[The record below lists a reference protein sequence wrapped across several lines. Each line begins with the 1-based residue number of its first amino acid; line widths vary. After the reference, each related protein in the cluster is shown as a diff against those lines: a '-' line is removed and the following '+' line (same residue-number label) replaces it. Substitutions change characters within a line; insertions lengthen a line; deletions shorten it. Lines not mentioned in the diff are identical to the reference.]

1 MREGTIQV
9 HSDNILP
16 IIKKWLY
23 SDKDIFLRELVS
35 NGCDAIRKLER
46 LAGMGEAEKGDEK
59 PFIHVFLDKDNKTLR
74 VVDNGLG
81 MTEEEVE
88 KYITQVAFSGA
99 EEFVKK
105 YKDQPGDEGGI
116 IGHFGLGFYSAFMV
130 ADTVEIDTLSYQKD
144 AKPVHWQSKGE
155 SAYEIGE
162 GTRAERGTTITLHIS
177 GEEAEFL
184 EEGRIRGMLRKYCQF
199 MPYEI
204 FLNPKAPEEA
214 PEPKEGEEAAKP
226 VEPKPVNDTHPL
238 WLKAPK
244 DCTKEEYEQF
254 YTELF
259 MDFKPPLFWIHLNVD
274 YPFNLKGILY
284 FPQQTDK
291 VEVQPGQVKLYNNQV
306 YIADNIKE
314 VVPEFLLLLK
324 GVIDCP
330 DLPLNV
336 SRSFLQND
344 GDVQKI
350 SKHITKK
357 VSDKL
362 HDIFKNEREDYEKY
376 WDDIAPFIK
385 FGCIRDESF
394 YERVKDIILL
404 KSINGGYKVL
414 SDFPKDDENQI
425 FYASNVDQQAQYVRL
440 FKEQNKDAAVLS
452 HMIDSHF
459 ISFLEYKEK
468 EMKFVRIDADI
479 SYALKSVEA
488 NSAADAAAA
497 AFKELLGKEE
507 VTVKAERLKNTAT
520 PAVMLIDESARRFQ
534 EMSRMYQGAP
544 VAPAPQGTL
553 IINLENPVVQAL
565 PTLEKDRAQL
575 LGQYIFDLAQLG
587 HKPLAAEEMAG
598 FMERSAKLLAMAAGK
613 ADTAA
618 DEALPS
624 KQPEK
629 D

>member
-1 MREGTIQV
+1 MREGNIQV

-35 NGCDAIRKLER
+35 NGSDAIRKLER
-46 LAGMGEAEKGDEK
+46 LAGMGEAEKDDAK
-59 PFIHVFLDKDNKTLR
+59 PFIHVFVDKENKTLR
-74 VVDNGLG
+74 VEDNGLG

-130 ADTVEIDTLSYQKD
+130 ADKVEIDTLSYQKD

-162 GTRAERGTTITLHIS
+162 GTRATRGTTVTLHIS
-177 GEEAEFL
+177 GEEVEFL

-204 FLNPKAPEEA
+204 FLNPQTPE
-214 PEPKEGEEAAKP
+214 PPKEGEDAPAAP
-226 VEPKPVNDTHPL
+226 RPVNNPHPL

-259 MDFKPPLFWIHLNVD
+259 MDFNPPLFWIHLNVD

-284 FPQQTDK
+284 FPQQADK
-291 VEVQPGQVKLYNNQV
+291 VEVQPGEVKLYNNQV

-362 HDIFKNEREDYEKY
+362 HEIFNNERENYEKY

-404 KSINGGYKVL
+404 KSINGGYKTL
-414 SDFPKDDENQI
+414 PDFPKDKDNQI
-425 FYASNVDQQAQYVRL
+425 FYASNLDLQAQYVRL
-440 FKEQNKDAAVLS
+440 FKEEGKDAAVLS

-479 SYALKSVEA
+479 SYAIKTVEA
-488 NSAADAAAA
+488 NSELDAAAA
-497 AFKELLGKEE
+497 SFKELLGKGDL
-507 VTVKAERLKNTAT
+507 TVKAERLNNAAT
-520 PAVMLIDESARRFQ
+520 PAVMLIEENARRFQ
-534 EMSRMYQGAP
+534 EMSRMYQGGPA
-544 VAPAPQGTL
+544 APAPQGTL
-553 IINLENPVVQAL
+553 ILNMENPVVQAL
-565 PTLEKDRAQL
+565 PTLEKDRAAL
-575 LGQYIFDLAQLG
+575 LSQYIYDLAQLG
-587 HKPLAAEEMAG
+587 QKPLSAEEMSG
-598 FMERSAKLLAMAAGK
+598 FMERSAKLLALAAGQ
-613 ADTAA
+613 A
-618 DEALPS
+618 
-624 KQPEK
+624 
-629 D
+629 

>member
-1 MREGTIQV
+1 MREGSIQV
-9 HSDNILP
+9 HSENILP

-46 LAGMGEAEKGDEK
+46 LAGMGEAEKDDAK
-59 PFIHVFLDKDNKTLR
+59 PFIHVVVDKENKTLR
-74 VVDNGLG
+74 VEDNGLG

-130 ADTVEIDTLSYQKD
+130 SDTVEIETLSYQKD

-155 SAYEIGE
+155 SSYEIGE
-162 GTRAERGTTITLHIS
+162 GTRTTRGTTVTLHIM

-204 FLNPKAPEEA
+204 FLNPKAPEA
-214 PEPKEGEEAAKP
+214 TPAQPKEGEEAP
-226 VEPKPVNDTHPL
+226 GEPKPVNNTHPL

-259 MDFKPPLFWIHLNVD
+259 MDFNPPLFWIHLNVD

-291 VEVQPGQVKLYNNQV
+291 VEVQPGEVKLYNNQV

-362 HDIFKNEREDYEKY
+362 HDIFKNERENYEKY
-376 WDDIAPFIK
+376 WDDIAPFVK

-394 YERVKDIILL
+394 YERVKDIVLL
-404 KSINGGYKVL
+404 KSINGGYKTL
-414 SDFPKDDENQI
+414 MDFPKDDKNQI
-425 FYASNVDQQAQYVRL
+425 FYASNLDLQAQYVHL
-440 FKEQNKDAAVLS
+440 FKEEGKDAAVLP

-468 EMKFVRIDADI
+468 EIKFVRIDADI
-479 SYALKSVEA
+479 SYALEEEKAGESAE
-488 NSAADAAAA
+488 SAAAS
-497 AFKELLGKEE
+497 FKALLGKED
-507 VTVKAERLKNTAT
+507 VTVKAERLKHAAT
-520 PAVMLIDESARRFQ
+520 PAVILVDENARRFQ
-534 EMSRMYQGAP
+534 EMSRMYQGGVA
-544 VAPAPQGTL
+544 APAPQSTL
-553 IINLENPVVQAL
+553 ILNVGNPVVQAL
-565 PTLEKDRAQL
+565 PKLEKDRATL
-575 LGQYIFDLAQLG
+575 LSQYIYDLAQLS
-587 HKPLAAEEMAG
+587 HKPLTAEEMAG
-598 FMERSAKLLAMAAGK
+598 FMERSAKLLTLAAGQEE
-613 ADTAA
+613 APDSDT
-618 DEALPS
+618 E
-624 KQPEK
+624 QPASEGQ
-629 D
+629 

>member
-1 MREGTIQV
+1 MREGNIQV

-35 NGCDAIRKLER
+35 NSSDAIRKLER
-46 LAGMGEAEKGDEK
+46 LAGMGEAEKDDAK
-59 PFIHVFLDKDNKTLR
+59 PFIHVFVDKDDKTLR
-74 VVDNGLG
+74 VEDNGLG

-130 ADTVEIDTLSYQKD
+130 ADKVEIDTLSYQKD

-162 GTRAERGTTITLHIS
+162 GTRTTRGTTVTLHIS
-177 GEEAEFL
+177 GEEVEFL

-214 PEPKEGEEAAKP
+214 KEGEEAPAGSR
-226 VEPKPVNDTHPL
+226 PVNNPHPL

-259 MDFKPPLFWIHLNVD
+259 MDFNPPLFWIHLNVD

-284 FPQQTDK
+284 FPQQADK
-291 VEVQPGQVKLYNNQV
+291 VEVQPGEVKLYNNQV

-350 SKHITKK
+350 SRHITKK

-362 HDIFKNEREDYEKY
+362 HEIFNNERENYEKY

-394 YERVKDIILL
+394 YERVKDIVLL
-404 KSINGGYKVL
+404 KSINGGYKTL
-414 SDFPKDDENQI
+414 MDFPKDKDNQI
-425 FYASNVDQQAQYVRL
+425 FYVSNLDLQAQYVRL
-440 FKEQNKDAAVLS
+440 FKEEGKDAAVLS

-479 SYALKSVEA
+479 SYAVKDGEA
-488 NSAADAAAA
+488 GGNAEAVASS
-497 AFKELLGKEE
+497 FKELLGKDDL
-507 VTVKAERLKNTAT
+507 TVKAERLKNSAT
-520 PAVMLIDESARRFQ
+520 PAVMLLEENARRFQ
-534 EMSRMYQGAP
+534 EMSRMYQGGPA
-544 VAPAPQGTL
+544 APAPQGTL
-553 IINLENPVVQAL
+553 ILNLENSVVQAL
-565 PTLEKDRAQL
+565 PTLGKDRAAL
-575 LGQYIFDLAQLG
+575 LSRYIYDLAQLG
-587 HKPLAAEEMAG
+587 QKPLTAEEMSG
-598 FMERSAKLLAMAAGK
+598 FMERSAKLLALAAGQSETSG
-613 ADTAA
+613 TAA
-618 DEALPS
+618 
-624 KQPEK
+624 PEK
-629 D
+629 E